1 MAKTKFVDFRA
12 VKTAITMEQLLGHYN
27 ILDQFKRGTDSLNRI
42 HVVEKRPP
50 IGD

>member
-1 MAKTKFVDFRA
+1 MRGGLSGVNSF
-12 VKTAITMEQLLGHYN
+12 LLN
-27 ILDQFKRGTDSLNRI
+27 NELNFSRI